1 MPLAHTT
8 FPSTTTAT
16 TRGRSTTDASDRV
29 CSSWFMRVHGVIG
42 IAGAARDTEKVGAV
56 GSTDWTKPMI
66 ALWGGK
72 N

>member
-1 MPLAHTT
+1 
-8 FPSTTTAT
+8 
-16 TRGRSTTDASDRV
+16 
-29 CSSWFMRVHGVIG
+29 MRVHGVIG
-42 IAGAARDTEKVGAV
+42 VAGAARDTEKVGAV